1 MAKKKK
7 IKQLYFQH
15 DAFAR
20 DDPKMLQ
27 VRIRYGPAGY
37 GVYFMLL
44 EYLSQQPGYMC
55 ETNQYDAIGYNL
67 HVPSEMVRSI
77 VEDFGLFTLLENGS
91 LFRSESFSR
100 RMASLDSSAYSRS
113 QAARKAAAARW
124 GTAPTMPE
132 PKNDAEGM
140 RHAYQSD
147 ASRMRHASK
156 NDANKIRIEEY
167 IDKSACAH
175 TREEPE
181 GSVSPSVDNE
191 GSYRATLL
199 SEQIFWQQ
207 TAMALHLHAE
217 DITMLREQMFP
228 SFVAECT
235 AKDAHHNSIQDYR
248 THFFNWLR
256 IQIEKQRNG
265 TTTNHHPPNQNGN
278 STPMPA
284 MGNTADADS
293 QARTAAWQQYA
304 VSRLVQP
311 DSSAEVLPPTF
322 GE

>member
-1 MAKKKK
+1 MAKKK

-27 VRIRYGPAGY
+27 VRIKYGPAGY

-44 EYLSQQPGYMC
+44 EYLSQQPGYVC

-77 VEDFGLFTLLENGS
+77 VEDFGLFTLSENGS

-124 GTAPTMPE
+124 GTAPTIPS

-156 NDANKIRIEEY
+156 INANKIRKDNS
-167 IDKSACAH
+167 IDKYACAH
-175 TREEPE
+175 TREEPD
-181 GSVSPSVDNE
+181 GSVLSVPHSE
-191 GSYRATLL
+191 GSYREALL
-199 SEQIFWQQ
+199 SEQVFWQQ
-207 TAMALHLHAE
+207 TAMALHIRA
-217 DITMLREQMFP
+217 DDVGMLREQMFP
-228 SFVAECT
+228 AFCAECT
-235 AKDAHHNSIQDYR
+235 AKDAHHNSFQDYR

-256 IQIEKQRNG
+256 IQMEKNK
-265 TTTNHHPPNQNGN
+265 TSPTNHPPDNGH
-278 STPMPA
+278 STTMPPL
-284 MGNTADADS
+284 GHIADPAS
-293 QARTAAWQQYA
+293 SARTAAWQQYA

-311 DSSAEVLPPTF
+311 DSSAEVVPPTF

>member
-1 MAKKKK
+1 MAKKK
-7 IKQLYFQH
+7 IRQMYFQH

-20 DDPKMLQ
+20 DDPKMVQ

-44 EYLSQQPGYMC
+44 EYLFSQPGYVG
-55 ETNQYDAIGYNL
+55 ERDQYNAIGYSL
-67 HVPSEMVRSI
+67 HIPAEMVKSI
-77 VEDFGLFTLLENGS
+77 VEDFGLFKFSEDGK
-91 LFRSESFSR
+91 LFESESFTR
-100 RMASLDSSAYSRS
+100 RMASLDSTAHSRS

-124 GTAPTMPE
+124 GTAPTIPE
-132 PKNDAEGM
+132 PKSDAEGM

-175 TREEPE
+175 TREEPVV
-181 GSVSPSVDNE
+181 SVSTSVNNE
-191 GSYRATLL
+191 SSYRATLL

-217 DITMLREQMFP
+217 DITILREQMFP

-256 IQIEKQRNG
+256 IQLEKRKG
-265 TTTNHHPPNQNGN
+265 TTTNHHPPDTNGN

-284 MGNTADADS
+284 MGNTADPAS

-322 GE
+322 GD